1 MISVADVARIAQLS
15 AVAASLPASRRER
28 GYRPVALFLLGM
40 TAAGW
45 VRSTLSPILVDAPRP
60 RVGLARAAFQI
71 SDALFLAWPAA
82 VAALAIVVFTRRRAW
97 PVAIVW
103 AVLVGGLAGAYPALH
118 GEALARWTYGGL
130 TLIACIVA
138 ALAFGVWLRK
148 RLAPGPEHTATLL
161 ILASTGATLLGPY
174 LGDVAAR
181 WDIARW
187 TFVWLYVTLC
197 SIGVRQWI
205 RSSSVSRSSSRPQV
219 LH

>member
-1 MISVADVARIAQLS
+1 VIPVADLARAAQL
-15 AVAASLPASRRER
+15 VAAAVSLPALRKPR
-28 GYRPVALFLLGM
+28 GYRPVAIFLVGM
-40 TAAGW
+40 TAASWARGL
-45 VRSTLSPILVDAPRP
+45 LSPILLAAPRP
-60 RVGLARAAFQI
+60 RVGLARVAFQV

-103 AVLVGGLAGAYPALH
+103 ALVIGALAGMYPVLH

-130 TLIACIVA
+130 TLVACAAGASAFLLWLRLRLAPDAVHVA
-138 ALAFGVWLRK
+138 ALLILFSTA
-148 RLAPGPEHTATLL
+148 ATLV
-161 ILASTGATLLGPY
+161 GPY
-174 LGDVAAR
+174 LGDVGAR

-187 TFVWLYVTLC
+187 TFVGLYLALS

-205 RSSSVSRSSSRPQV
+205 RSSSVSPSSSRPPV

>member
-1 MISVADVARIAQLS
+1 MISLSDVARIAQL
-15 AVAASLPASRRER
+15 AAAAASLPASRRER
-28 GYRPVALFLLGM
+28 GYRPVALFLLAM

-45 VRSTLSPILVDAPRP
+45 ARSALLPVLVDARRP

-103 AVLVGGLAGAYPALH
+103 AVLIGGLAGAYPTLH
-118 GEALARWTYGGL
+118 GAALARWTYGAV
-130 TLIACIVA
+130 TLVACVA
-138 ALAFGVWLRK
+138 GALAFRAWQRLQ
-148 RLAPGPEHTATLL
+148 LAPGPQHTATLL
-161 ILASTGATLLGPY
+161 ILLSTGATLVGPY
-174 LGDVAAR
+174 LGDVGAR
-181 WDIARW
+181 WDVARW
-187 TFVWLYVTLC
+187 TFVALYITLC

-205 RSSSVSRSSSRPQV
+205 RSSSVSRSSSRPPV